1 MVCKTLFIPR
11 SYDMA
16 VAAVVAAVGTASVVV
31 AKNAA
36 DEQKRA
42 QDRALE
48 VQKQANQQTREAT
61 QAEADRADVAYN
73 QANQQQPEVQAIVS
87 RSEQA
92 AQSGPASTVLTG
104 GSNAMVNPAAQ
115 AVASSKKK
123 KGSGGGGDQG
133 GGSLLTGTVGV
144 DPSSLNLGGNTLLGG

>member
-1 MVCKTLFIPR
+1 MVVT
-11 SYDMA
+11 
-16 VAAVVAAVGTASVVV
+16 AVVAAAATYTAVTV
-31 AKNAA
+31 KNQA

-48 VQKQANQQTREAT
+48 QQKIANEQARQQAT
-61 QAEADRADVAYN
+61 AEADRADVAYN

-104 GSNAMVNPAAQ
+104 GSDTMVNPTAQ

-123 KGSGGGGDQG
+123 KGQGGGDQG

-144 DPSSLNLGGNTLLGG
+144 DPSALNLGGNTLLGG

>member
-16 VAAVVAAVGTASVVV
+16 VAAVVAAVGTAGVVV

-42 QDRALE
+42 QDRALA
-48 VQKQANQQTREAT
+48 VQKQANEQAREQAT
-61 QAEADRADVAYN
+61 AEADRADVAYN

-104 GSNAMVNPAAQ
+104 GSDAMVNPAAQ
-115 AVASSKKK
+115 AVASGRKK
-123 KGSGGGGDQG
+123 SGKGGGDQG

-144 DPSSLNLGGNTLLGG
+144 DPSALNLGGNTLLGG

>member
-1 MVCKTLFIPR
+1 
-11 SYDMA
+11 MA

>member
-1 MVCKTLFIPR
+1 MVVT
-11 SYDMA
+11 
-16 VAAVVAAVGTASVVV
+16 AVVASVAATTYTAVV

-42 QDRALE
+42 QNRALE
-48 VQKQANQQTREAT
+48 QQKLANQQAQEQAT
-61 QAEADRADVAYN
+61 AEADRADVAYN

-104 GSNAMVNPAAQ
+104 GSDAMVNPAAQ
-115 AVASSKKK
+115 AVASGRKK
-123 KGSGGGGDQG
+123 SGKGGGDQG

-144 DPSSLNLGGNTLLGG
+144 DPSALNLGGNTLLGG

>member
-1 MVCKTLFIPR
+1 MVVT
-11 SYDMA
+11 
-16 VAAVVAAVGTASVVV
+16 AVVASVAATTYTAVV

-61 QAEADRADVAYN
+61 QAEADRADVAYT

-92 AQSGPASTVLTG
+92 ATQGPSSTVLTG
-104 GSNAMVNPAAQ
+104 GSDAMVNPAAQ
-115 AVASSKKK
+115 AVASGRKK
-123 KGSGGGGDQG
+123 SGKGGGDQG

-144 DPSSLNLGGNTLLGG
+144 DPSALNLGGNTLLGG

>member
-1 MVCKTLFIPR
+1 MVVT
-11 SYDMA
+11 
-16 VAAVVAAVGTASVVV
+16 AVVASVAATTYTAVV

-42 QDRALE
+42 QNRALAE
-48 VQKQANQQTREAT
+48 QQKANQQAAEQAK
-61 QAEADRADVAYN
+61 AEADRADVAYN

-92 AQSGPASTVLTG
+92 ATQGPSATVLTG
-104 GSNAMVNPAAQ
+104 GSDAMVNPAAQ

-123 KGSGGGGDQG
+123 TGKGGGDQG

-144 DPSSLNLGGNTLLGG
+144 DPSALNLGGNTLLGG

>member
-1 MVCKTLFIPR
+1 MVVT
-11 SYDMA
+11 
-16 VAAVVAAVGTASVVV
+16 AVVAAAATYTAVTV
-31 AKNAA
+31 KNQA

-42 QDRALE
+42 QNRALE
-48 VQKQANQQTREAT
+48 QQKIANEQARQQAT
-61 QAEADRADVAYN
+61 AEADRADVAYN

-92 AQSGPASTVLTG
+92 AQSGPAATVLTG
-104 GSNAMVNPAAQ
+104 GSDTMVNPTAQ

-123 KGSGGGGDQG
+123 KGQGGGDQG

-144 DPSSLNLGGNTLLGG
+144 DPSALNLGGNTLLGG

>member
-1 MVCKTLFIPR
+1 MVVT
-11 SYDMA
+11 
-16 VAAVVAAVGTASVVV
+16 AVVAAAATYTAVTV
-31 AKNAA
+31 KNQA

-42 QDRALE
+42 QNRALE
-48 VQKQANQQTREAT
+48 QQKIANEQARQQAT
-61 QAEADRADVAYN
+61 AEADRADVAYN

-104 GSNAMVNPAAQ
+104 GSDAMVNPAAQ

-123 KGSGGGGDQG
+123 KGSGGGDQG

-144 DPSSLNLGGNTLLGG
+144 DPSALNLGGNTLLGG